1 MVFLIMNFNGY
12 NALHGKH
19 IFAFISNSPFL
30 SKLDVDQL
38 SFGRFGQFKCQINPE
53 NLLDT

>member
-1 MVFLIMNFNGY
+1 MD
-12 NALHGKH
+12 NALQGKH

>member
-1 MVFLIMNFNGY
+1 MD
-12 NALHGKH
+12 NALQGKH

-38 SFGRFGQFKCQINPE
+38 SFGRFGQFKCQFKCQINPE